1 LFIRTESEK
10 LIGASRSSSKGD
22 SRMNI
27 HKNARTTPQSRA
39 LIVHRVEVEHWPVSA
54 VANAL
59 GISQRTVYK
68 WLARYRAHGLAGLR
82 DRRSVAR
89 RHPHALAPAW
99 LALIRMLR
107 HAKLVATEIA
117 ERVPVA
123 RSTVS
128 AVLKRLG
135 LARLCYLNPPPAV
148 QRYEWGRPGEMIH
161 MDIKKLG
168 RIVQP
173 SHRVTGN
180 RRHSLR
186 DVGWEYAHV
195 AIDDCTRYTYAEILP
210 DDKRYTATAFWL
222 RAVREFRSQGIRVQR
237 VLTDNGGAYCSRPFR
252 KACRWL
258 GISAK
263 RTRPYR
269 LQTNGKVERMI
280 QTLLRKWAYAVPYP
294 NSEHRRAALSTY
306 LHRYNE
312 ERPHASLNRQT
323 PLRRLAQFAEQRS

>member
-1 LFIRTESEK
+1 
-10 LIGASRSSSKGD
+10 
-22 SRMNI
+22 MNI

-39 LIVHRVEVEHWPVSA
+39 LIVHRVEVEHWPVGA
-54 VANAL
+54 VAMAF
-59 GISQRTVYK
+59 GISERTVYK
-68 WLARYRAHGLAGLR
+68 WLARYRIHGLAGLE

-89 RHPHALAPAW
+89 RRPHALAPAW
-99 LALIRMLR
+99 LALIRVLR

-117 ERVPVA
+117 DRMPVA

-135 LARLCYLNPPPAV
+135 LARLRYLNPPPPV
-148 QRYEWGRPGEMIH
+148 QRYEWSRPGEMIH

-173 SHRVTGN
+173 SHRVSGD
-180 RRHSLR
+180 RRHSLG

-195 AIDDCTRYTYAEILP
+195 AIDDCTRFTYVEILP
-210 DDKRYTATAFWL
+210 NDKRYTATAFWL
-222 RAVREFRSQGIRVQR
+222 RAVREFRRRGIRVQR
-237 VLTDNGGAYCSRPFR
+237 VLTDNGGAYRSRPFR

-258 GISAK
+258 GITAK

-269 LQTNGKVERMI
+269 PQTNGKAERMI
-280 QTLLRKWAYAVPYP
+280 QTLLRKWAYAVPYA
-294 NSEHRRAALSTY
+294 NSAHRQHALTSW

-323 PLRRLAQFAEQRS
+323 PIGRLAQFAEQRS

>member
-1 LFIRTESEK
+1 
-10 LIGASRSSSKGD
+10 
-22 SRMNI
+22 MNI

-39 LIVHRVEVEHWPVSA
+39 LIVQRVEIEHWPVSA
-54 VANAL
+54 VAIAF
-59 GISQRTVYK
+59 GISERTVYK
-68 WLARYRAHGLAGLR
+68 WLARHRTQGVAGLE

-89 RHPHALAPAW
+89 RRPHALAPSW
-99 LALIRMLR
+99 LALIRVLR

-117 ERVPVA
+117 ERVPIA
-123 RSTVS
+123 RSTIS

-135 LARLCYLNPPPAV
+135 LARLRYLNPPPPV
-148 QRYEWGRPGEMIH
+148 QRYEWSRPGEMIH

-168 RIVQP
+168 RIVRP

-180 RRHSLR
+180 RR
-186 DVGWEYAHV
+186 DTVDGAGWEYAHV
-195 AIDDCTRYTYAEILP
+195 AIDDCTRLTYVEILP
-210 DDKRYTATAFWL
+210 DDKRYTTTRFWL
-222 RAVREFRSQGIRVQR
+222 RAVREFRQRGIAVQR
-237 VLTDNGGAYCSRPFR
+237 VLTDNGSAYRSRAFR

-269 LQTNGKVERMI
+269 PQTNGKAERMI
-280 QTLLRKWAYAVPYP
+280 QTLLRKWAYAVPYA
-294 NSEHRRAALSTY
+294 NSAHRRAALTPW

-323 PLRRLAQFAEQRS
+323 PVSRLARFAEQPS